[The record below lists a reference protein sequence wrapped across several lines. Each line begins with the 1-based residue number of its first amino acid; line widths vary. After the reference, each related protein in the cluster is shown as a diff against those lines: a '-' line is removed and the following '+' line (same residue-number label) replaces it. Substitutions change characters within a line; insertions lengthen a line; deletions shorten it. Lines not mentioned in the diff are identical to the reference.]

1 MASQWFS
8 DTYKYQVFLLWY
20 NNGKPSAQSVW
31 NMIPQEW
38 GDNKPTSSTVGQW
51 IKSDRFQDH
60 ARTLDDSVVKE
71 IDARMVKEK
80 VAMLKR
86 HAEIGFDIQNL
97 AMDKILE
104 KQDELSSNALVRLLI
119 EGIRIERESR
129 GIPQALEKMVN
140 KTDEELLDEI
150 AQLTGGAEV
159 EILDVDE

>member
-1 MASQWFS
+1 
-8 DTYKYQVFLLWY
+8 
-20 NNGKPSAQSVW
+20 
-31 NMIPQEW
+31 
-38 GDNKPTSSTVGQW
+38 
-51 IKSDRFQDH
+51 
-60 ARTLDDSVVKE
+60 
-71 IDARMVKEK
+71 
-80 VAMLKR
+80 
-86 HAEIGFDIQNL
+86 
-97 AMDKILE
+97 MDKILE